1 MASRQEENEPLLNNH
16 CQDEY
21 HEEEEIIPTAPPVH
35 AVANVQNADLGP
47 PSEPPPFDATPPP
60 PIMPGEDP
68 PPYTPGP
75 PGAMPMI
82 NCRVCQAMIS
92 LEGKM
97 HQHVVKCS
105 VCLEAT
111 PIKEAPQG
119 KKYVRCPC
127 NCLLICKA
135 SSKRIACP
143 RSNCKRIINL
153 QSTVFPANAS
163 APSTLTTISGYR
175 VVCAH
180 CNQWFRFPH
189 HYALARCPYC
199 RKVSSVGPSYA
210 KNRCIVYAVLGIVF
224 LAAGIGVTIGTVT
237 LAREQGGI
245 YFVWIGA
252 FIVAILNFMRS
263 CYYGSMKVSNIEN
276 E

>member
-1 MASRQEENEPLLNNH
+1 MADRRDENEPLLSSS
-16 CQDEY
+16 QEEY
-21 HEEEEIIPTAPPVH
+21 HEEDERISSQPPPLL
-35 AVANVQNADLGP
+35 AIQDGNAGAL
-47 PSEPPPFDATPPP
+47 PSAPPPFDAEPPP
-60 PIMPGEDP
+60 PIMPGEEP
-68 PPYTPGP
+68 PPYTPGL
-75 PGAMPMI
+75 PGSMPMI

-97 HQHVVKCS
+97 HQHVVKCG
-105 VCLEAT
+105 VCHEAT

-153 QSTVFPANAS
+153 QSAMFPHG
-163 APSTLTTISGYR
+163 APTTTTLTTISGYR
-175 VVCAH
+175 IVCAH

-199 RKVSSVGPSYA
+199 RKV
-210 KNRCIVYAVLGIVF
+210 
-224 LAAGIGVTIGTVT
+224 
-237 LAREQGGI
+237 
-245 YFVWIGA
+245 
-252 FIVAILNFMRS
+252 
-263 CYYGSMKVSNIEN
+263 
-276 E
+276 